1 MQSKLEKKK
10 IKNKLQGLTNYK
22 KYNKVSRFTV
32 TVRFNK
38 KAYAQKKKKNGHNWP
53 FSFRVVRGWG
63 SPNYFPITFFFKF
76 PGKQRTNS
84 EG

>member
-1 MQSKLEKKK
+1 MQSKLEKKI

-38 KAYAQKKKKNGHNWP
+38 KVYAQK
-53 FSFRVVRGWG
+53 
-63 SPNYFPITFFFKF
+63 
-76 PGKQRTNS
+76 
-84 EG
+84 